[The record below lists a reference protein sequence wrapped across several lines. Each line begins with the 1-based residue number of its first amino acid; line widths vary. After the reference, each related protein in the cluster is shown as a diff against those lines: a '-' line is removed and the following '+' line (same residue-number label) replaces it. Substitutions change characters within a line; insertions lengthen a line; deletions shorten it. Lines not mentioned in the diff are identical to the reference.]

1 MINKIFQQYRDDEL
15 LSKYSDF
22 DFSEILKA
30 ASNNQFWQDK
40 EALWTVIS
48 RRL

>member
-1 MINKIFQQYRDDEL
+1 MSNRLFEHFRKTEL
-15 LSKYSDF
+15 KSRFTDF
-22 DFSEILKA
+22 NFSEILRT

-48 RRL
+48 RCM